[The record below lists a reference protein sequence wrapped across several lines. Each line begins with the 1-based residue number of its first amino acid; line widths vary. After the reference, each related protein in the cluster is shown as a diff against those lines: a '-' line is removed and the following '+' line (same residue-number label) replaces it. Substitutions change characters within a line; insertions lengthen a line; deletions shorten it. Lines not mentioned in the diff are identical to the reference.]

1 MVEVWV
7 LINIGTAVYAL
18 VFIKL
23 TDISL
28 YFKVCYFLSIL
39 LVLIQSPIFVF
50 LLYLISY
57 HAWLVRSGLS
67 TYKHILMK
75 RDKAKKGKEVK
86 DNKPPQKPVKEKK
99 KWTIFK

>member
-7 LINIGTAVYAL
+7 LINIGTAVHAL

-23 TDISL
+23 TDISI
-28 YFKVCYFLSIL
+28 YFRVCYFLSLL

-57 HAWLVRSGLS
+57 HAWLVHSGLS

-75 RDKAKKGKEVK
+75 RDAAKKLKEEK
-86 DNKPPQKPVKEKK
+86 DKKLAQKNEKVVVR
-99 KWTIFK
+99 